1 MHTCRMHTV
10 MIRSPDFLE
19 KNENVAEEIPLVL
32 TCLLIS
38 VTFNVVPPPPMS
50 RSMPLFVLLA
60 IFHPLTWDEF
70 SPKSPHCLSR
80 SLQANC
86 ALQLERERDKKNKRE
101 RGGLERGSSIRNT
114 SLEFLLLLG
123 GEKVIFMT
131 VTLNRLLEQISMMNM

>member
-1 MHTCRMHTV
+1 MHTV
-10 MIRSPDFLE
+10 MITSPDFLE
-19 KNENVAEEIPLVL
+19 KNENVAEEVPLVL

-60 IFHPLTWDEF
+60 IFHALTWDEF

-101 RGGLERGSSIRNT
+101 RRAGAREQHQKHVSGVPFASGRRKSYLYDSH
-114 SLEFLLLLG
+114 
-123 GEKVIFMT
+123 
-131 VTLNRLLEQISMMNM
+131 LEQIT

>member
-1 MHTCRMHTV
+1 
-10 MIRSPDFLE
+10 MITSPDFLE
-19 KNENVAEEIPLVL
+19 KNENVAEEVPLVL
-32 TCLLIS
+32 TYLLIS

-60 IFHPLTWDEF
+60 IFHALTWDEF
-70 SPKSPHCLSR
+70 SPKSPHCLSC

-86 ALQLERERDKKNKRE
+86 ALQLERERDKKIKE